1 MRLFHPLE
9 LSVATRCSFSHSS
22 HKFASFVAL
31 LATIGITIGVASL
44 IVVSSIMGGLQN
56 RLKDAALSSTAQ
68 LIVEAPL
75 TEASKLLDLPHVIAC
90 APFIRSEVLLQGG
103 DGILLVNLQG
113 IDTDKIILKQSY
125 TIDDLNLLS
134 IPKKNSYALNAQTQI
149 FLKLNLLL
157 GQNVRL
163 ISTQNA
169 RYTPIGLVPSQRI
182 FTLSEYSPSVNN
194 NAIPEAYANYE
205 DVRRLLRY
213 KEPPQTLRLWLEDPF
228 LVDNTVIALEKMQ
241 LKSSDWRDSLGEFF
255 KAVALE
261 KLSMSIMLTLII
273 LVAAFNILSAL
284 TMTVASRLTDIAI
297 LKTLGLKSMRILKI
311 FMFMGISYGF
321 IGATIGT
328 LIGIPATYGVAY
340 LLSLNLNSTLPV
352 SIDFLNI
359 FMIFTGSLT
368 ISIICTLYPAI
379 RVAITDPITH
389 LSRG

>member
-1 MRLFHPLE
+1 MFLFHPLE
-9 LSVATRCSFSHSS
+9 LSIAVRCSFSHSS

-31 LATIGITIGVASL
+31 LATIGITIGVAAL
-44 IVVSSIMGGLQN
+44 IVVSSIMGGLQH

-68 LIVEAPL
+68 LIVEAPFS
-75 TEASKLLDLPHVIAC
+75 EAAKLLNLPHVIAY

-103 DGILLVNLQG
+103 SGILLVNIQG
-113 IDTDKIILKQSY
+113 IDIDKIVLKKGY
-125 TIDDLNLLS
+125 TKEQLNLLN

-157 GQNVRL
+157 GQDVRL

-182 FTLSEYSPSVNN
+182 FSLTDYFPSVNSSI
-194 NAIPEAYANYE
+194 IPEAYANYE

-213 KEPPQTLRLWLEDPF
+213 KEPPQTLRLWLDDPF
-228 LVDNTVIALEKMQ
+228 LIEDTVAALEKMQ
-241 LKSSDWRDSLGEFF
+241 LSFSDWRDSLGEFF

-297 LKTLGLKSMRILKI
+297 FKTLGLKSIRILKI
-311 FMFMGISYGF
+311 FLFMGVSYGF
-321 IGATIGT
+321 IGSTLGTI
-328 LIGIPATYGVAY
+328 IGIPATYGVAY
-340 LLSLNLNSTLPV
+340 LFSLSLNSSLPV
-352 SIDFLNI
+352 NIDFFNI
-359 FMIFTGSLT
+359 FMIFSGSLT

-379 RVAITDPITH
+379 RAAITDPVTH